1 MGDIGNFAKG
11 MSDAMS
17 QYLGMQTTNYMEEQ
31 RDNRKMKMATEANIA
46 EENRKLDNSMQLEEH
61 KQSLKGQVNPSM
73 AERWMKGGGHLV
85 EDYRTQNGKY
95 PTVEEADEFLR
106 RTDIS
111 EDRNALRRMNLA
123 RSYAKDFD
131 NDKDIQ
137 KSFVEMNQSRRA
149 QEILLAGNPVGDASV
164 KVIAARA
171 AGEVGN
177 LAAAEQ
183 AVYGGSPALTDWLKR
198 NTNRLAEGTLTDA
211 DRGYLT
217 ELFDVYDRY
226 AEKRINMRRDYHAER
241 YARHA
246 GIPMDDAKL
255 DLGDISTLGVT
266 DNSRIPS
273 EVIKEKG
280 ADKSSVVTEGKTKS
294 GVTFKVRK

>member
-1 MGDIGNFAKG
+1 
-11 MSDAMS
+11 
-17 QYLGMQTTNYMEEQ
+17 
-31 RDNRKMKMATEANIA
+31 
-46 EENRKLDNSMQLEEH
+46 
-61 KQSLKGQVNPSM
+61 
-73 AERWMKGGGHLV
+73 
-85 EDYRTQNGKY
+85 
-95 PTVEEADEFLR
+95 
-106 RTDIS
+106 
-111 EDRNALRRMNLA
+111 
-123 RSYAKDFD
+123 
-131 NDKDIQ
+131 
-137 KSFVEMNQSRRA
+137 
-149 QEILLAGNPVGDASV
+149 
-164 KVIAARA
+164 
-171 AGEVGN
+171 
-177 LAAAEQ
+177 
-183 AVYGGSPALTDWLKR
+183 
-198 NTNRLAEGTLTDA
+198 LTDA